1 MNMLT
6 YLNDNNDIAKEI
18 DDYYS
23 MGDVVQF
30 FSCLLRILENEGND
44 WLVSPFKLKVNIKQ
58 CKKCR
63 SPPIFEHFSYLV
75 LINCGQISHL
85 LLYQLYSYFEDYKT
99 CMNCNTELNLEVS
112 IPTHLILQNAYI
124 YKPNKTK
131 MPIDLNIPLH
141 KIFNYTLT
149 SLSISSRLHATTLSK
164 RQNKWYCFNDE
175 EVTLYHMEENEFF

>member
-1 MNMLT
+1 
-6 YLNDNNDIAKEI
+6 
-18 DDYYS
+18 
-23 MGDVVQF
+23 
-30 FSCLLRILENEGND
+30 
-44 WLVSPFKLKVNIKQ
+44 
-58 CKKCR
+58 
-63 SPPIFEHFSYLV
+63 
-75 LINCGQISHL
+75 
-85 LLYQLYSYFEDYKT
+85 
-99 CMNCNTELNLEVS
+99 MNCNTELNLEVS

-175 EVTLYHMEENEFF
+175 DVTLYHMEENEFFKFNNNPDQIRALSYISNDDRQIMLTKKKVMKLIEKSGLNFDAFENL